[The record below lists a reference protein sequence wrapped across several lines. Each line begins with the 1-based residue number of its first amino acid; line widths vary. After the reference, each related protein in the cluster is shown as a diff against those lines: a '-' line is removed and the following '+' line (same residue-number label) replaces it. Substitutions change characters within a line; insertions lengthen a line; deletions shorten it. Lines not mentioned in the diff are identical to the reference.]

1 VEVAVSE
8 PLEPFKFPGNKAPI
22 VAALLAAFPPGTC
35 PGTYREPF
43 LGGGAVFHHLR
54 AEGRISAATLSDLDA
69 ALIGIHRQI
78 RDEPE
83 VVIAGLEKR
92 RAKVWDAR
100 YFSTVRAMANAHGR
114 AADLIACIHGSFNGL
129 YRRSK
134 RDGAINTPWNTR
146 TPGLP
151 SAERIRACSERYQGV
166 VLTTC
171 PALDALAAAGPG
183 DWSYLDSPYVGA
195 EVFSGYG
202 QGRHYTAEDLHQLV
216 RAAER
221 AADRGAVVVLSH
233 LAAGLPP
240 MPRWTVTPI
249 DVASSMA
256 AKAKARKPRAEVIA
270 VIGAP

>member
-1 VEVAVSE
+1 
-8 PLEPFKFPGNKAPI
+8 
-22 VAALLAAFPPGTC
+22 
-35 PGTYREPF
+35 
-43 LGGGAVFHHLR
+43 
-54 AEGRISAATLSDLDA
+54 
-69 ALIGIHRQI
+69 
-78 RDEPE
+78 

-129 YRRSK
+129 YRRCK
-134 RDGAINTPWNTR
+134 RDGTINTPWNTR
-146 TPGLP
+146 TPALP
-151 SAERIRACSERYQGV
+151 SADRIRACSSRYQGTTI
-166 VLTTC
+166 TTC
-171 PALDALAAAGPG
+171 SALQALAAARPG
-183 DWSYLDSPYVGA
+183 DWVYLDPPYVGA
-195 EVFSGYG
+195 DVFSGYG
-202 QGRHYTAEDLHQLV
+202 QGGRYTEHDLHELV
-216 RAAER
+216 RAAEA

>member
-1 VEVAVSE
+1 MSE
-8 PLEPFKFPGNKAPI
+8 PLEPFKFTGNKAPI

-129 YRRSK
+129 YRRSAG
-134 RDGAINTPWNTR
+134 DGVINTPWNKK
-146 TPGLP
+146 PHPALP
-151 SAERIRACSERYQGV
+151 SADRIRACSSRYQG
-166 VLTTC
+166 TTITVC
-171 PALDALAAAGPG
+171 SALQALAAAGPG
-183 DWSYLDSPYVGA
+183 DWVYLDPPYVGA
-195 EVFSGYG
+195 DVFSGYG
-202 QGRHYTAEDLHQLV
+202 QGGRYTTADLHELV
-216 RAAER
+216 RAAEA

-240 MPRWTVTPI
+240 MPRWTVSPI
-249 DVASSMA
+249 EVASSMA
-256 AKAKARKPRAEVIA
+256 AKSTARKPRAEVIA